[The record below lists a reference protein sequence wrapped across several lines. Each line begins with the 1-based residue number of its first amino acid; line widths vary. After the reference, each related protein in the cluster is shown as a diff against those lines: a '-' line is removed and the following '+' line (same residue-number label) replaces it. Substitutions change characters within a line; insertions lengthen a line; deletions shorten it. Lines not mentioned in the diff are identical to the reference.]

1 MKKAILPAII
11 AILML
16 AATSAHAQ
24 VSLQVHVGIPVPAI
38 PVVRPI
44 LPPPPPSVVIRPRP
58 VVVVRPRPVVVRPR
72 PLVVAP
78 VAVVHPVAVRPVRR
92 VVVVR

>member
-11 AILML
+11 SILTL

-24 VSLQVHVGIPVPAI
+24 VGLNVHVGIPIPAI
-38 PVVRPI
+38 AVVRPI
-44 LPPPPPSVVIRPRP
+44 LPPPAHIVIRSRP
-58 VVVVRPRPVVVRPR
+58 VVIVRPRPAVI
-72 PLVVAP
+72 AP
-78 VAVVHPVAVRPVRR
+78 VAVVRPVVVRPVRR